1 MARTKKTTLK
11 VKLNSLIPIWGDP
24 ITGIIIRQGQ
34 IFDCGTINNTD
45 SIMEAIKS
53 NKLKIVE
60 QPKEAIKKV
69 KEETIRVEEEEVAT
83 IQDVEEEA
91 TTLKAKAT
99 SKTKA
104 TKKDE

>member
-11 VKLNSLIPIWGDP
+11 VKLNPLIPIWGDP
-24 ITGIIIRQGQ
+24 VTGVIIRQGQ
-34 IFDCGTINNTD
+34 IFDCGTISNTD

-69 KEETIRVEEEEVAT
+69 KEEIIKVEEVAT
-83 IQDVEEEA
+83 IQDVKEEA
-91 TTLKAKAT
+91 TTLKTKT
-99 SKTKA
+99 TKKTKA
-104 TKKDE
+104 ANKDE

>member
-24 ITGIIIRQGQ
+24 VTGVIIKQGQ

-60 QPKEAIKKV
+60 QPIEAIKKV
-69 KEETIRVEEEEVAT
+69 KEETIKVEEEVAT

-91 TTLKAKAT
+91 TTLKAKTAK
-99 SKTKA
+99 KTKA
-104 TKKDE
+104 VKKDE

>member
-11 VKLNSLIPIWGDP
+11 VKLNPLIPIWGDP
-24 ITGIIIRQGQ
+24 ITGVIIRQGQ

-60 QPKEAIKKV
+60 QPIEAIKKV
-69 KEETIRVEEEEVAT
+69 KEETIKVEEEVAT

-91 TTLKAKAT
+91 TTLKVKT
-99 SKTKA
+99 TRKTKA
-104 TKKDE
+104 AKKDE

>member
-24 ITGIIIRQGQ
+24 VTGVIIKQGQ

-60 QPKEAIKKV
+60 QPIEAIKKV
-69 KEETIRVEEEEVAT
+69 KEETIKVEEEVAT

-104 TKKDE
+104 VKKDE

>member
-11 VKLNSLIPIWGDP
+11 VKLNPLIPIWGDP
-24 ITGIIIRQGQ
+24 VTGVIIKQGQ

-60 QPKEAIKKV
+60 QPIEAIKKV
-69 KEETIRVEEEEVAT
+69 KEETIKVEEEVAT

-99 SKTKA
+99 RKTKA
-104 TKKDE
+104 VKKDE

>member
-11 VKLNSLIPIWGDP
+11 VKLNPLIPIWGDP
-24 ITGIIIRQGQ
+24 ITGVIIRQGQ

-60 QPKEAIKKV
+60 QPREVIKKV
-69 KEETIRVEEEEVAT
+69 KEETIRVEEEVAT

-104 TKKDE
+104 VKKDE

>member
-24 ITGIIIRQGQ
+24 VTGVIIRQGQ

-60 QPKEAIKKV
+60 QPIEAIKKV
-69 KEETIRVEEEEVAT
+69 KEETIKVEEEVAT

-91 TTLKAKAT
+91 TTLKAKT
-99 SKTKA
+99 TRKTKTA
-104 TKKDE
+104 KKDE

>member
-11 VKLNSLIPIWGDP
+11 VKLNPLIPIWGDP
-24 ITGIIIRQGQ
+24 VTGVIIKQGQ

-60 QPKEAIKKV
+60 EPKAEIKKV
-69 KEETIRVEEEEVAT
+69 KEETVKVEEEVAT
-83 IQDVEEEA
+83 IQDVKKEA
-91 TTLKAKAT
+91 TTLKAKT
-99 SKTKA
+99 TRKTKA
-104 TKKDE
+104 VKKDE

>member
-24 ITGIIIRQGQ
+24 VTGVIIRQGQ

-60 QPKEAIKKV
+60 QPIEAIKKV
-69 KEETIRVEEEEVAT
+69 KEETIKVEEEVAT

-91 TTLKAKAT
+91 TTLKTKTA

-104 TKKDE
+104 VKKDE

>member
-24 ITGIIIRQGQ
+24 VTGVIIKQGQ

-69 KEETIRVEEEEVAT
+69 KEETIKVEEVAT
-83 IQDVEEEA
+83 IQDVKEEA
-91 TTLKAKAT
+91 TTLKTKT
-99 SKTKA
+99 TKKTKA
-104 TKKDE
+104 VKKDE

>member
-24 ITGIIIRQGQ
+24 VTGVIIRQGQ
-34 IFDCGTINNTD
+34 IFDCGTITNTD

-69 KEETIRVEEEEVAT
+69 KEETIKVEEEVAT

-104 TKKDE
+104 VKKDE

>member
-24 ITGIIIRQGQ
+24 VTGIIIKQGQ

-60 QPKEAIKKV
+60 QPIEAIKKV
-69 KEETIRVEEEEVAT
+69 KEETIKVEEEVAT

-91 TTLKAKAT
+91 TTLKAKTAR
-99 SKTKA
+99 KTKA
-104 TKKDE
+104 VKKDE

>member
-11 VKLNSLIPIWGDP
+11 VKLNPLIPIWGDP
-24 ITGIIIRQGQ
+24 ITGVIIRQGQ

-60 QPKEAIKKV
+60 EPKAAIKKV
-69 KEETIRVEEEEVAT
+69 KEEIIKVEEVAT
-83 IQDVEEEA
+83 IQDVKEEA
-91 TTLKAKAT
+91 TTLKAKT
-99 SKTKA
+99 TRKTKA
-104 TKKDE
+104 AKKDE

>member
-1 MARTKKTTLK
+1 MARTKKTTFK
-11 VKLNSLIPIWGDP
+11 VKLNPLIPIWGDP
-24 ITGIIIRQGQ
+24 ITGVIIRQGQ

-60 QPKEAIKKV
+60 QPIEAIKKV
-69 KEETIRVEEEEVAT
+69 KEETIKVEEEVAT

-104 TKKDE
+104 VKKDE

>member
-24 ITGIIIRQGQ
+24 VTGVIIRQGQ

-60 QPKEAIKKV
+60 QPIEAIKKV
-69 KEETIRVEEEEVAT
+69 KEETIKVEEEVAT

-91 TTLKAKAT
+91 TTLKAKAA

-104 TKKDE
+104 VKKDE

>member
-24 ITGIIIRQGQ
+24 ITGVIIRQGQ

-60 QPKEAIKKV
+60 QPIEAIKKV
-69 KEETIRVEEEEVAT
+69 KEETIKVEEEVAT

-91 TTLKAKAT
+91 TTLKAKT
-99 SKTKA
+99 TRKTKA
-104 TKKDE
+104 VKKDE

>member
-11 VKLNSLIPIWGDP
+11 VKLNPLIPIWGDP
-24 ITGIIIRQGQ
+24 VTGVIIRQGQ
-34 IFDCGTINNTD
+34 IFDCGTITNTD

-60 QPKEAIKKV
+60 QPIEAIKKV
-69 KEETIRVEEEEVAT
+69 KEETIKVEEEVAI
-83 IQDVEEEA
+83 IQDVKEEA

-104 TKKDE
+104 AKKDE

>member
-60 QPKEAIKKV
+60 QPIEAIKKV
-69 KEETIRVEEEEVAT
+69 KEETIKVEEEVAT

-91 TTLKAKAT
+91 TTLKAKAAR
-99 SKTKA
+99 KTKA
-104 TKKDE
+104 VKKDE

>member
-24 ITGIIIRQGQ
+24 VTGVIIRQGQ

-60 QPKEAIKKV
+60 QPIEAIKKV
-69 KEETIRVEEEEVAT
+69 KEETIKVEEEVAT

-99 SKTKA
+99 KKTKA
-104 TKKDE
+104 AKKDE

>member
-24 ITGIIIRQGQ
+24 VTGVIIRQGQ

-60 QPKEAIKKV
+60 EPKAAIKKV
-69 KEETIRVEEEEVAT
+69 KEEIIKVEEEVAT

-104 TKKDE
+104 VKKDE

>member
-24 ITGIIIRQGQ
+24 VTGVIIRQGQ

-69 KEETIRVEEEEVAT
+69 KEETIKVEEEVAT

-91 TTLKAKAT
+91 TALKAKAT

-104 TKKDE
+104 VKKDE

>member
-11 VKLNSLIPIWGDP
+11 VKLNPLIPIWGDP
-24 ITGIIIRQGQ
+24 ITGVIIRQGQ

-60 QPKEAIKKV
+60 QPIEAIKKD
-69 KEETIRVEEEEVAT
+69 KEETIKVEEEVAT

-99 SKTKA
+99 RKTKA
-104 TKKDE
+104 VKKDE

>member
-60 QPKEAIKKV
+60 QPIEAIKKV
-69 KEETIRVEEEEVAT
+69 KEETIKVEEEVAT

-104 TKKDE
+104 VKKDE

>member
-11 VKLNSLIPIWGDP
+11 VKLNPLIPIWGDP
-24 ITGIIIRQGQ
+24 ITGVIIRQGQ

-60 QPKEAIKKV
+60 QPIEAIKKV
-69 KEETIRVEEEEVAT
+69 KEETIKVEEEVAT

-104 TKKDE
+104 AKKDE

>member
-24 ITGIIIRQGQ
+24 VTGVIIRQGQ

-60 QPKEAIKKV
+60 QPREAIKKV
-69 KEETIRVEEEEVAT
+69 KEETIKVEEVAT
-83 IQDVEEEA
+83 IQDVKKEA
-91 TTLKAKAT
+91 TTLKAKT
-99 SKTKA
+99 TRKTKA
-104 TKKDE
+104 VKKDE

>member
-11 VKLNSLIPIWGDP
+11 VKLNPLIPIWGDP
-24 ITGIIIRQGQ
+24 ITGVIIRQGQ

-60 QPKEAIKKV
+60 QPIEAIKKV
-69 KEETIRVEEEEVAT
+69 KEETIRVEEEVAT

-91 TTLKAKAT
+91 TTLKVKT
-99 SKTKA
+99 TRKTKA
-104 TKKDE
+104 VNKDE

>member
-24 ITGIIIRQGQ
+24 VTGVIIRQGQ

-60 QPKEAIKKV
+60 EPKAAIKKV
-69 KEETIRVEEEEVAT
+69 KEEIIKVEEVAT
-83 IQDVEEEA
+83 IQDVKEEA
-91 TTLKAKAT
+91 TTLKAKAA

-104 TKKDE
+104 VKKDE

>member
-11 VKLNSLIPIWGDP
+11 VKLNPLIPIWGDP
-24 ITGIIIRQGQ
+24 ITGVIIRQGQ

-60 QPKEAIKKV
+60 QPIEAIKKV
-69 KEETIRVEEEEVAT
+69 KEETIKVEEEVAT

-91 TTLKAKAT
+91 TTLKAKT
-99 SKTKA
+99 TRKTKA
-104 TKKDE
+104 ANKDE

>member
-24 ITGIIIRQGQ
+24 ITGVIIRQGQ

-69 KEETIRVEEEEVAT
+69 KEEIIKVEEEVAT

-91 TTLKAKAT
+91 TTLKAKAAR
-99 SKTKA
+99 KTKA
-104 TKKDE
+104 VKKDE

>member
-1 MARTKKTTLK
+1 MAQTKKTTLK
-11 VKLNSLIPIWGDP
+11 VKLNPLIPIWGDP
-24 ITGIIIRQGQ
+24 ITGVIIRQGQ

-60 QPKEAIKKV
+60 QPIEAIKKV
-69 KEETIRVEEEEVAT
+69 KEETIKVEEEVAT

-91 TTLKAKAT
+91 TTLKAKT
-99 SKTKA
+99 TRKTKA
-104 TKKDE
+104 VKKDE

>member
-24 ITGIIIRQGQ
+24 VTGVIIRQGQ

-69 KEETIRVEEEEVAT
+69 KEETIKVEEVAT
-83 IQDVEEEA
+83 IQDVKEEA
-91 TTLKAKAT
+91 TTLKTKT
-99 SKTKA
+99 TKKTKA
-104 TKKDE
+104 VKKDE

>member
-1 MARTKKTTLK
+1 MAQTKKTTLK
-11 VKLNSLIPIWGDP
+11 VKLNPLIPIWGDP
-24 ITGIIIRQGQ
+24 ITGVIIRQGQ

-60 QPKEAIKKV
+60 QPIEAIKKV
-69 KEETIRVEEEEVAT
+69 KEETIKVEEEVAT

>member
-11 VKLNSLIPIWGDP
+11 VKLNPLIPIWGDP
-24 ITGIIIRQGQ
+24 ITGVIIRQGQ

-60 QPKEAIKKV
+60 EPKAAIKKV
-69 KEETIRVEEEEVAT
+69 KEEIIKVEEVAT
-83 IQDVEEEA
+83 IQDVKEEA
-91 TTLKAKAT
+91 TTLKVKT
-99 SKTKA
+99 TRKTKA
-104 TKKDE
+104 ANKDE

>member
-24 ITGIIIRQGQ
+24 VTGVIIRQGQ

-60 QPKEAIKKV
+60 QPIEAIKKA
-69 KEETIRVEEEEVAT
+69 KEETIKVEEELAT

-91 TTLKAKAT
+91 TTLKAKTAK
-99 SKTKA
+99 KTKA
-104 TKKDE
+104 VKKDE

>member
-11 VKLNSLIPIWGDP
+11 VKLNPLIPIWGDP
-24 ITGIIIRQGQ
+24 ITGVIIRQGQ

-69 KEETIRVEEEEVAT
+69 KEETVKVEEVAT
-83 IQDVEEEA
+83 IQDVKKEA
-91 TTLKAKAT
+91 TTLKAKT
-99 SKTKA
+99 TRKTKA
-104 TKKDE
+104 VKKDE

>member
-24 ITGIIIRQGQ
+24 ITGVIIRQGQ

-60 QPKEAIKKV
+60 QPIEAIKKD
-69 KEETIRVEEEEVAT
+69 KEETIKVEEEVAT

-99 SKTKA
+99 RKTKA
-104 TKKDE
+104 VKKDE

>member
-24 ITGIIIRQGQ
+24 VTGVIIRQGQ

-60 QPKEAIKKV
+60 QPIEAIKKV
-69 KEETIRVEEEEVAT
+69 KEETIKVEEEVAT

-91 TTLKAKAT
+91 TTLKAKT
-99 SKTKA
+99 TRKTKA
-104 TKKDE
+104 VKKDE

>member
-24 ITGIIIRQGQ
+24 ITGVIIRQGQ

-69 KEETIRVEEEEVAT
+69 KEETIKVEEVAT
-83 IQDVEEEA
+83 IQDVKEEA
-91 TTLKAKAT
+91 TTLKAKT
-99 SKTKA
+99 TRKTKA
-104 TKKDE
+104 VKKDE

>member
-24 ITGIIIRQGQ
+24 VTGVIIRQGQ

-60 QPKEAIKKV
+60 QPIEAIKKV
-69 KEETIRVEEEEVAT
+69 KEETIKVEEEVAT

-91 TTLKAKAT
+91 TTLKAKAAR
-99 SKTKA
+99 KTKA
-104 TKKDE
+104 VNKDE

>member
-24 ITGIIIRQGQ
+24 VTGVIIRQGQ

-60 QPKEAIKKV
+60 QPIEAIKKV
-69 KEETIRVEEEEVAT
+69 KEETIKVEEEVAT

-99 SKTKA
+99 RKTKA
-104 TKKDE
+104 VKKDE